1 MSLGGDYAR
10 RIDCGVH
17 ASRAWSLSLVEVDVD
32 DVRSGFFLPVGRSAR
47 QRIYR
52 GLSAG
57 STHGSREFPTLADC
71 LVAVAASDRPLTVD
85 LGEVSEIGS
94 AAVNLIV
101 DAARRLSCRGFRLS
115 VVPPRSVD
123 DRGMRVLGEHVHIE
137 WADERPEGMTRSGTR
152 TVAVDALQGTYL

>member
-1 MSLGGDYAR
+1 MTYEA
-10 RIDCGVH
+10 
-17 ASRAWSLSLVEVDVD
+17 ASFSRSVDRPDNGSIVVS
-32 DVRSGFFLPVGRSAR
+32 VRGALTVPGN
-47 QRIYR
+47 
-52 GLSAG
+52 
-57 STHGSREFPTLADC
+57 SRLLADC